1 MYNYLFLKEES
12 LMNIEQL
19 LEMWSQDSKI
29 DETEPAKEISRI
41 SSLHAKYLNIR
52 AHNNL
57 LVKKMHFEYLSK
69 RKIKND
75 YFSGNLNNREDLEK
89 YNLTPIQNKIHKSDM
104 NMTLD
109 ADDDLNKILIKK
121 IIYEELVDTCDSIL
135 KEINNRTYQ
144 LGNIVKMILFL
155 KGLN

>member
-1 MYNYLFLKEES
+1 MDN
-12 LMNIEQL
+12 NVTIDHL
-19 LEMWSQDSKI
+19 LEMWSQDARI
-29 DETEPAKEISRI
+29 DETEPAKELSRI
-41 SSLHAKYLNIR
+41 SSLHSKYLRIR
-52 AHNNL
+52 SHHNL

-75 YFSGNLNNREDLEK
+75 YFSGNLNNPEDLEK
-89 YNLTPIQNKIHKSDM
+89 YNLTPIQNKINKSDM

-135 KEINNRTYQ
+135 KELNNRTYQ
-144 LGNIVKMILFL
+144 LGNIVKWETFA
-155 KGLN
+155 GGH